1 MGLVWMVGGLDSVG
15 GGEVWLGLLGAFLGG
30 AVVANVNYVG

>member
-1 MGLVWMVGGLDSVG
+1 MWMVGGLDSVG
-15 GGEVWLGLLGAFLGG
+15 GGEVEWGLLGTLLGG